1 MQGKTLRQRIG
12 VSGLAVPA
20 LALFTV
26 FGLVPL
32 VLVLVL
38 SFTNYSTT
46 SISPAR
52 WIGAT
57 NWVRMVHDPEVRQGV
72 ELTLLVM
79 ALSWLFQT
87 GFGLLIGVFLAGRQR
102 YRVALSVVYF
112 LPIVFS
118 AAAIAVAWENLFT
131 PYSGG
136 VAIMLQHIGIPY
148 PVLWLATPGQA
159 IYVVIAAICWQF
171 VPFHSTLFLAGAR
184 QIPRELYDAAVIDGA
199 RRVRTFTGITVPQ
212 LRNTIVTSSI
222 LVLVGSLLYFELF
235 LIMTDGGPATSTT
248 VLSLAMYLRGFV
260 SDQQGYGSAIA
271 TVLAFAGLLL
281 SLAIVR
287 LSGFG
292 QMRSQQEG
300 L

>member
-1 MQGKTLRQRIG
+1 MQDRSLRQRIG
-12 VSGLAVPA
+12 VSGLALPA
-20 LALFTV
+20 LALFTI

-32 VLVLVL
+32 ILMVVL

-46 SISPAR
+46 SISPTS
-52 WIGAT
+52 WIGAA
-57 NWVRMVHDPEVRQGV
+57 NWVRLAHDPVVRQGI

-79 ALSWLFQT
+79 LLSWVFQT
-87 GFGLLIGVFLAGRQR
+87 GLGLLIGVFLAGRQR
-102 YRVALSVVYF
+102 YLVALSVVYF
-112 LPIVFS
+112 LPIIFS
-118 AAAIAVAWENLFT
+118 AAAIAVAWENLLT

-136 VAIMLQHIGIPY
+136 VALVLQHVGIHY

-171 VPFHSTLFLAGAR
+171 VPFQSTLFLAGAR
-184 QIPRELYDAAVIDGA
+184 GIPRELYDAAVIDGA
-199 RRVRTFTGITVPQ
+199 GRMRTFTRITVPQ

-222 LVLVGSLLYFELF
+222 LVLVGSLLYFDLF

-248 VLSLAMYLRGFV
+248 VLSLAMYIRGFS

-271 TVLAFAGLLL
+271 TVLALGGLLL

-300 L
+300 V